1 MNAENG
7 FAASILGGL
16 SVLSLCLLLVAC
28 ATIPQIA
35 DQPAPTEESVQSLIM
50 QWDAAERTNPK
61 CPEAYRAVF
70 VSALKALNNSL
81 AETARERARQ

>member
-1 MNAENG
+1 MSVVKDYAT
-7 FAASILGGL
+7 SILGGL

-35 DQPAPTEESVQSLIM
+35 DQPAPTEESIQSLIM
-50 QWDAAERTNPK
+50 QWDAAEKTNPK

-70 VSALKALNNSL
+70 VAALKALNDSL

>member
-1 MNAENG
+1 MNAVKG
-7 FAASILGGL
+7 FATSILGGL
-16 SVLSLCLLLVAC
+16 SVFSLCLLLVAC

-61 CPEAYRAVF
+61 CPETYRAVF
-70 VSALKALNNSL
+70 VAALKALNNSL